1 MQLASNAVLNALWD
15 LWAKV
20 EGKPLWRLV
29 ADMTPEQ
36 LVGVIDFRYITDE
49 LTPDQALA
57 MLKEREKTKPQRLA
71 AALADRAV
79 PGYNTSVGWLGL
91 SDEEVEAGIRRAVDA
106 GFKHF
111 KLKVGQGLETDRK
124 RLGMVRKVA
133 GDDAVIMTDVNQ
145 LWDIDVSASVLKADI
160 STRSSTCLSWR
171 TCALGSSRS
180 RRRQTMCLATHA
192 SAPPSSRTASAS
204 RRAST

>member
-1 MQLASNAVLNALWD
+1 MQLASNAILNALWD

-36 LVGVIDFRYITDE
+36 LVSVIDFRYITDE
-49 LTPDQALA
+49 LTPEQALA
-57 MLKEREKTKPQRLA
+57 MLKEREKTKAQRLE

-91 SDEEVEAGIRRAVDA
+91 SDDEVEAGLRAAVDA

-145 LWDIDVSASVLKADI
+145 LWDIDVG
-160 STRSSTCLSWR
+160 R
-171 TCALGSSRS
+171 AL
-180 RRRQTMCLATHA
+180 
-192 SAPPSSRTASAS
+192 
-204 RRAST
+204 RAS